1 MTILRSLGESAPRS
15 QETQFDGG
23 RMNRYYGLL
32 IGCLLLTGCASFR
45 DAIVQDQLYLRNAG
59 EARLALQEFEQ
70 LASVPSE
77 HPDHF
82 RGGFKDGYIAV
93 AMGATGC
100 PPTLP
105 PKKYWHAKYRTAE
118 GKLVVT
124 AWYNGYAEGATAAE
138 STGAADRNRVHTAL
152 DIYGAGNS
160 RLSASNY
167 QSNPTPTD
175 ASEPIPMFPDV
186 VLPPAPGVDGESP
199 PPSASEANPPTGGFG
214 MSLP

>member
-1 MTILRSLGESAPRS
+1 
-15 QETQFDGG
+15 
-23 RMNRYYGLL
+23 MNRFYGLL
-32 IGCLLLTGCASFR
+32 IGCVWLTGCASVR
-45 DAIVQDQLYLRNAG
+45 DAVVQDQLYLRNAG

-70 LASVPSE
+70 VAPLPPD

-105 PKKYWHAKYRTAE
+105 PKKYWHAKYRTAD

-138 STGAADRNRVHTAL
+138 ATGAADRNRVHTAL
-152 DIYGAGNS
+152 DIYGAGTS
-160 RLSASNY
+160 RVSTANY
-167 QSNPTPTD
+167 QSSSLATET
-175 ASEPIPMFPDV
+175 SEPIPLFPDV
-186 VLPPAPGVDGESP
+186 ALPPAPGVDGESP
-199 PPSASEANPPTGGFG
+199 PPPAPEANPLTEGFG